1 MPHFIAYILT
11 ILLLVVMNGLCDCL
25 IDIPWDDI
33 FKFIASAAASY
44 LCEWVQVG
52 IDVYISRL
60 KY

>member
-1 MPHFIAYILT
+1 
-11 ILLLVVMNGLCDCL
+11 MNGLCDRL